1 MEDSLVDFVMTG
13 KFEWRD
19 MVNSMLED
27 WTRLMVR
34 QSVTGPLA
42 KAGSSMLSSLF
53 SSYMGGGTT
62 SGGLSTSSNFI
73 SSSGGHLNAYAS
85 GGLINEPVF
94 GMGQKTGENYLIGE
108 SGPEYVTP
116 ARQMQSQSP
125 PPITVQ
131 VINKTGEK
139 ADAKQGQTKWDGEKW
154 VMSVVLDAANRN
166 KGGFGKNLSAALQKQ
181 G

>member
-1 MEDSLVDFVMTG
+1 
-13 KFEWRD
+13 
-19 MVNSMLED
+19 MLED

-116 ARQMQSQSP
+116 ANKKTNAPEKVRVEIYNESGQEMQVTES
-125 PPITVQ
+125 
-131 VINKTGEK
+131 K
-139 ADAKQGQTKWDGEKW
+139 AQFDAQGTIVKLW
-154 VMSVVLDAANRN
+154 LDAYKRN
-166 KGGFGKNLSAALQKQ
+166 KGGLRNALT